1 MPASTIAPP
10 SSTSA
15 STTAEQFV
23 EHLWNDPI
31 LAASFAYCIIGGI
44 GPCHV
49 DAIFLKCKFDQL
61 APWDRAAV
69 VFAVRDIVTSD
80 LTAAFDAQVRGARA
94 ADDEKAAA
102 AAKAIT
108 RTADVVSSG

>member
-1 MPASTIAPP
+1 MTTPSSPPPP
-10 SSTSA
+10 SP
-15 STTAEQFV
+15 TTAEQFV

-31 LAASFAYCIIGGI
+31 LAASFAYCVIGGV

-49 DAIFLKCKFDQL
+49 DAIFLKCKFEQL

-94 ADDEKAAA
+94 ADDEAAA

-108 RTADVVSSG
+108 RTADVVRRMP